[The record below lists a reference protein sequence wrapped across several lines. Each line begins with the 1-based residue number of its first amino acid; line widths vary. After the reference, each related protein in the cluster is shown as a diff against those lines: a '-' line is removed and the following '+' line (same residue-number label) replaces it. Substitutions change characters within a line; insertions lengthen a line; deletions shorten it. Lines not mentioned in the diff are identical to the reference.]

1 MIISVLSHTLNGLS
15 RQRVRQREGKYST
28 YRTYRP
34 GVSQPLLRGK
44 LQGLTSK
51 SKVHRRNQNVSR
63 TPNKNHWTP
72 HSCDE
77 EKQWRLQS
85 QHNFLLFF
93 PQTYMFCPFASPSL
107 RNAVKETSSGIT
119 AGRHIHNSTSFRLA
133 VTSSCPVNA
142 LPETAVLEWR
152 IVLLRRRR
160 E

>member
-1 MIISVLSHTLNGLS
+1 M
-15 RQRVRQREGKYST
+15 RGKYST

-119 AGRHIHNSTSFRLA
+119 AGRHIHNPTFFLFFFFFFPSGGYQLMSSKCPPRNSSAGVEDCFAEEVKGVTTSHR
-133 VTSSCPVNA
+133 
-142 LPETAVLEWR
+142 
-152 IVLLRRRR
+152 
-160 E
+160 